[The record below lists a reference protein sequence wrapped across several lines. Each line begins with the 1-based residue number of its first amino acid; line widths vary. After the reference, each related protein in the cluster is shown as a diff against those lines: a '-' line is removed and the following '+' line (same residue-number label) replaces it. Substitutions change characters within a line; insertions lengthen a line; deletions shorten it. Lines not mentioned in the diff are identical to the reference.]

1 MRGISTEGG
10 GTIPKHGAYVS
21 HNMAD
26 PLKDI
31 MLKITDDNPATRGQK
46 LWVMFALS
54 LFLVATLNWYA
65 MVREPQVVDI
75 EDLVQHKNEVVLVE
89 GTVISWIEDR
99 YGNGEDRV
107 DLVIEDET
115 GVIQVRWYSTGTIPP
130 IGTNVT
136 AMGNV
141 VDYNGRFYMQATGSG
156 AMYWELSDLPDIE
169 RVSISDLAVS
179 PETYVGQIVTVNGFI
194 SEAVNPDATFTSA
207 YITDASHQM
216 QLLVQS
222 ATGVWIESDSKI
234 EVTGMIVYQEMS
246 LRWALMT
253 QGPTILIDRSH
264 MPQINQLEWSGEST
278 WSYESGS
285 MVSMAGTVLITN
297 GQWTLSGPNGNVVC
311 ILPTDEDRTN
321 AEPQNYNGSSYEATG
336 RLMWND
342 DRSMWCIDANNG
354 NGTNLIDPMSAMS
367 MQAMLSA
374 NPASMLQDPGKQYT
388 LSTFMQYSFE
398 PLDTD
403 GYFVDSQT
411 YTFGQTRVAM
421 SFPSTRTEWIEA
433 GQGLI
438 ANVTV
443 SWDDQKMMMRLMVDT
458 YQLVG
463 DPPGPQTLLWD
474 AGATQWGYTKNQY
487 VLIDGKAALHDDGWY
502 LERPGSEQSIKLNI
516 RLNAIG
522 TDSLHENQSLTWNGR
537 LRQIEHPS
545 DLALVFSLDD
555 ADAWDTDG
563 DRLADS
569 FEDATG
575 FNSNTPDSDG
585 DGINDRE
592 EMENG
597 TGPNSGNS

>member
-1 MRGISTEGG
+1 M
-10 GTIPKHGAYVS
+10 PKHGGCLFR
-21 HNMAD
+21 NMAD

-89 GTVISWIEDR
+89 GKVISWIEDR

-107 DLVIEDET
+107 DLVLEDDT

-136 AMGNV
+136 AMGDV

-156 AMYWELSDLPDIE
+156 ALYWEAKDLPVLE

-179 PETYVGQIVTVNGFI
+179 PEDYVGQIVTVKGFI
-194 SEAVNPDATFTSA
+194 SESINPDATFTSA

-222 ATGVWIESDSKI
+222 ATGVWIETDSKI
-234 EVTGMIVYQEMS
+234 EVTGMIAYQETS

-253 QGPTILIDRSH
+253 QGPTLLIDRSH
-264 MPQINQLEWSGEST
+264 TPQINMLEWSGEST

-297 GQWTLSGPNGNVVC
+297 GQWTLSGPNGNVMC
-311 ILPTDEDRTN
+311 ILPTDEDITS
-321 AEPQNYNGSSYEATG
+321 ADSQGYNGSAYEAAG
-336 RLMWND
+336 RLMWNNE
-342 DRSMWCIDANNG
+342 RSMWCIDANNG

-374 NPASMLQDPGKQYT
+374 NPASMLQTPSKRYT

-398 PLDTD
+398 PLDTN

-463 DPPGPQTLLWD
+463 DPPGPQTILWD

-516 RLNAIG
+516 QLNAIG
-522 TDSLHENQSLTWNGR
+522 TDSLHENQSLTWSGR

-545 DLALVFSLDD
+545 DLSLVFSLDD
-555 ADAWDTDG
+555 ADAFDRDG

-569 FEDATG
+569 FEEATG
-575 FNSNTPDSDG
+575 LNSNTIDSDG

-592 EMENG
+592 EVENG
-597 TGPNSGNS
+597 TGPNNGNS

>member
-1 MRGISTEGG
+1 
-10 GTIPKHGAYVS
+10 
-21 HNMAD
+21 MAD
-26 PLKDI
+26 ALKDI

-54 LFLVATLNWYA
+54 VFLVATLNWYA
-65 MVREPQVVDI
+65 MVREPQIVEV
-75 EDLVQHKNEVVLVE
+75 EDLIQYKNEVVLVE
-89 GTVISWIEDR
+89 GEVISWIEDR

-107 DLVIEDET
+107 DLVIEDDT
-115 GVIQVRWYSTGTIPP
+115 GVIQVRWYSTGEIPP

-136 AMGNV
+136 VMGDV

-156 AMYWELSDLPDIE
+156 ALYWEPEDLPE
-169 RVSISDLAVS
+169 LQRVTLTDLAIA
-179 PETYVGQIVTVNGFI
+179 PEDYVGEIVTVNGFI
-194 SEAVNPDATFTSA
+194 SESVNPDATFTSA
-207 YITDASHQM
+207 YISDEAHQM
-216 QLLVQS
+216 QLLIQS
-222 ATGVWIESDSKI
+222 SPRVWIEADSKI
-234 EVTGMIVYQEMS
+234 EVTGMIAYQETS

-253 QGPTILIDRSH
+253 QGPTILLDRSH
-264 MPQINQLEWSGEST
+264 SPQVKMLEWAGEST

-285 MVSMAGTVLITN
+285 LVSMAGQVTITN
-297 GQWTLSGPNGNVVC
+297 GQWTLSGPNGNEIC
-311 ILPTDEDRTN
+311 ILPTDEDASN
-321 AEPQNYNGSSYEATG
+321 AISEGYNGSTYEATG

-342 DRSMWCIDANNG
+342 GRSMWCIDANNG

-374 NPASMLQDPGKQYT
+374 NPASMLMDPNKIYT

-398 PLDTD
+398 PLDTE

-421 SFPSTRTEWIEA
+421 TFPSTRTEWIEA
-433 GQGLI
+433 GQGI
-438 ANVTV
+438 VANVTV
-443 SWDDQKMMMRLMVDT
+443 SWDDEKMMMRLMVDT

-463 DPPGPQTLLWD
+463 EPAAPEPLLWD
-474 AGATQWGYTKNQY
+474 AGATQWGYSQNKF
-487 VLIDGKAALHDDGWY
+487 VLIDGKAAMHDDGWY
-502 LERPGSEQSIKLNI
+502 LERPGSEQSIKLNV

-522 TDSLHENQSLTWNGR
+522 TDSLHENQSLTWSGR
-537 LRQIEHPS
+537 LRQIEHPT
-545 DLALVFSLDD
+545 DLSLVFSLDE
-555 ADAWDTDG
+555 ADALDADG

-575 FNSNTPDSDG
+575 FNSNTEDSDG

-597 TGPNSGNS
+597 TGPNNENS

>member
-1 MRGISTEGG
+1 
-10 GTIPKHGAYVS
+10 
-21 HNMAD
+21 MAD
-26 PLKDI
+26 ALKDI

-54 LFLVATLNWYA
+54 VFLVATLNWYA
-65 MVREPQVVDI
+65 MVREPQIVEV
-75 EDLVQHKNEVVLVE
+75 EDLIQYKNEVVLVE
-89 GTVISWIEDR
+89 GEVISWIEDR

-107 DLVIEDET
+107 DLVIEDDT
-115 GVIQVRWYSTGTIPP
+115 GVIQVRWYSTGEIPP

-136 AMGNV
+136 VMGDV

-156 AMYWELSDLPDIE
+156 ALYWEPEDLPE
-169 RVSISDLAVS
+169 LQRVTLTDLAIA
-179 PETYVGQIVTVNGFI
+179 PEDYVGEIVTVNGFI
-194 SEAVNPDATFTSA
+194 SESVNPDATFTSA
-207 YITDASHQM
+207 YISDEAHQM
-216 QLLVQS
+216 QLLIQS
-222 ATGVWIESDSKI
+222 SPRVWIEADSKI
-234 EVTGMIVYQEMS
+234 EVTGMIAYQETS

-253 QGPTILIDRSH
+253 QGPTILLDRSH
-264 MPQINQLEWSGEST
+264 SPQVKMLEWAGEST

-285 MVSMAGTVLITN
+285 LVSMAGQVTITN
-297 GQWTLSGPNGNVVC
+297 GQWTLSGPNGNEIC
-311 ILPTDEDRTN
+311 ILPTDEDASN
-321 AEPQNYNGSSYEATG
+321 AISEGYNGSTYEATG

-342 DRSMWCIDANNG
+342 GRSMWCIDANNG

-374 NPASMLQDPGKQYT
+374 NPASMLMDPNKIYT

-398 PLDTD
+398 PLDTE

-421 SFPSTRTEWIEA
+421 TFPSTRTEWIEA
-433 GQGLI
+433 GQGI
-438 ANVTV
+438 VANVTV
-443 SWDDQKMMMRLMVDT
+443 SWDDEKMMMRLMVDT

-463 DPPGPQTLLWD
+463 EPAAPQPLLWD
-474 AGATQWGYTKNQY
+474 AGATQWGYSQNKF
-487 VLIDGKAALHDDGWY
+487 VLIDGKAAMHDDGWY
-502 LERPGSEQSIKLNI
+502 LERPGSEQSIKLNV

-522 TDSLHENQSLTWNGR
+522 TDSLHENQSLTWSGR
-537 LRQIEHPS
+537 LRQIEHPT
-545 DLALVFSLDD
+545 DLSLVFSLDE
-555 ADAWDTDG
+555 ADALDADG

-575 FNSNTPDSDG
+575 FNSNTEDSDG

-597 TGPNSGNS
+597 TGPNNENS

>member
-1 MRGISTEGG
+1 
-10 GTIPKHGAYVS
+10 
-21 HNMAD
+21 MAD
-26 PLKDI
+26 ALKDI

-54 LFLVATLNWYA
+54 VFLVATLNWYA
-65 MVREPQVVDI
+65 MVREPQIVEV
-75 EDLVQHKNEVVLVE
+75 EDLIQYKNEVVLVE
-89 GTVISWIEDR
+89 GEVISWIEDR

-107 DLVIEDET
+107 DLVIEDDT
-115 GVIQVRWYSTGTIPP
+115 GVIQVRWYSTGEIPA

-136 AMGNV
+136 VMGDV

-156 AMYWELSDLPDIE
+156 ALYWEPEDLPE
-169 RVSISDLAVS
+169 LQRVTLTDLAVA
-179 PETYVGQIVTVNGFI
+179 PEDYVGEIVTVNGFI
-194 SEAVNPDATFTSA
+194 SESVNPDATFTSA
-207 YITDASHQM
+207 YISDEAHQM
-216 QLLVQS
+216 QLLIQS
-222 ATGVWIESDSKI
+222 SPRVWIEADSKI
-234 EVTGMIVYQEMS
+234 EVTGMIAYQETS

-253 QGPTILIDRSH
+253 QGPTILLDRSH
-264 MPQINQLEWSGEST
+264 SPQVKMLEWAGEST

-285 MVSMAGTVLITN
+285 LVSMAGQVTITN
-297 GQWTLSGPNGNVVC
+297 GQWTLSGPNGNEIC
-311 ILPTDEDRTN
+311 ILPTDEDASN
-321 AEPQNYNGSSYEATG
+321 AISEGYNGSTYEATG

-342 DRSMWCIDANNG
+342 GRSMWCIDANNG

-374 NPASMLQDPGKQYT
+374 NPASMLMDPNKIYT

-398 PLDTD
+398 PLDTE

-421 SFPSTRTEWIEA
+421 TFPSTRTEWIEA
-433 GQGLI
+433 GQGI
-438 ANVTV
+438 VANVTV
-443 SWDDQKMMMRLMVDT
+443 SWDDEKMMMRLMVDT

-463 DPPGPQTLLWD
+463 EPAAPQPLLWD
-474 AGATQWGYTKNQY
+474 AGATQWGYSQNKF
-487 VLIDGKAALHDDGWY
+487 VLIDGKAAMHDDGWY
-502 LERPGSEQSIKLNI
+502 LERPGSEQSIKLNV

-522 TDSLHENQSLTWNGR
+522 TDSLHENQSLTWSGR
-537 LRQIEHPS
+537 LRQIEHPT
-545 DLALVFSLDD
+545 DLSLVFSLDE
-555 ADAWDTDG
+555 ADALDADG

-575 FNSNTPDSDG
+575 FNSNTEDSDG

-597 TGPNSGNS
+597 TGPNNENS

>member
-1 MRGISTEGG
+1 
-10 GTIPKHGAYVS
+10 
-21 HNMAD
+21 
-26 PLKDI
+26 

-89 GTVISWIEDR
+89 GNVISWIEDR

-115 GVIQVRWYSTGTIPP
+115 GVIQVRWFSTGEIPP
-130 IGTNVT
+130 IGTYVT
-136 AMGNV
+136 AMGDV

-156 AMYWELSDLPDIE
+156 ALYWEAKDLPVLE
-169 RVSISDLAVS
+169 RVSLSDLAVA
-179 PETYVGQIVTVNGFI
+179 PESYVGEIVTVTGYI

-207 YITDASHQM
+207 YISDSSHQM

-234 EVTGMIVYQEMS
+234 EVTGMLAYQEMS

-264 MPQINQLEWSGEST
+264 SPLINKLEWSGEST

-285 MVSMAGTVLITN
+285 LVSMAGSVLISN
-297 GQWTLSGPNGNVVC
+297 GQWTLTGPNGNVMC
-311 ILPTDEDRTN
+311 ILPTDEDITS
-321 AEPQNYNGSSYEATG
+321 ADTQGYNGSTYEAVG

-342 DRSMWCIDANNG
+342 VRSMWCIDANNG

-374 NPASMLQDPGKQYT
+374 NPASMLQTPSTKYT
-388 LSTFMQYSFE
+388 LRTFMQYSFE
-398 PLDTD
+398 PLDTE

-433 GQGLI
+433 GQGII

-443 SWDDQKMMMRLMVDT
+443 SWDDEKMMMRLMVDT
-458 YQLVG
+458 YQLDG
-463 DPPGPQTLLWD
+463 DPPGPQTILWD

-502 LERPGSEQSIKLNI
+502 LERPGSEQSIKLNV

-522 TDSLHENQSLTWNGR
+522 TDTLHENQSLTWNGR

-555 ADAWDTDG
+555 ADAWDRDG

-575 FNSNTPDSDG
+575 FNSNTIDSDG

-592 EMENG
+592 EMESG
-597 TGPNSGNS
+597 TGPNNGNS

>member
-1 MRGISTEGG
+1 M
-10 GTIPKHGAYVS
+10 PKHGAYVS

-555 ADAWDTDG
+555 ADAWDKDG

>member
-1 MRGISTEGG
+1 
-10 GTIPKHGAYVS
+10 
-21 HNMAD
+21 
-26 PLKDI
+26 

-89 GTVISWIEDR
+89 GNVISWIEDR

-115 GVIQVRWYSTGTIPP
+115 GVIQVRWFSTGEIPP
-130 IGTNVT
+130 IGTYVT
-136 AMGNV
+136 AMGDV

-156 AMYWELSDLPDIE
+156 ALYWEAKDLPVLE
-169 RVSISDLAVS
+169 RVSLSDLAVA
-179 PETYVGQIVTVNGFI
+179 PESYVGEIVTVTGYI

-207 YITDASHQM
+207 YISDSSHQM

-234 EVTGMIVYQEMS
+234 EVTGMLAYQEMS

-264 MPQINQLEWSGEST
+264 SPPINKLEWSGEST

-285 MVSMAGTVLITN
+285 LVSMAGSVLISN
-297 GQWTLSGPNGNVVC
+297 GQWTLTGPNGNVMC
-311 ILPTDEDRTN
+311 ILPTDEDVTS
-321 AEPQNYNGSSYEATG
+321 ADTQGYNGSTYEAVG

-342 DRSMWCIDANNG
+342 VRSMWCIDANNG

-374 NPASMLQDPGKQYT
+374 NPASMLQTPSTKYT
-388 LSTFMQYSFE
+388 LRTFMQYSFE
-398 PLDTD
+398 PLDTE

-433 GQGLI
+433 GQGII

-443 SWDDQKMMMRLMVDT
+443 SWDDEKMMMRLMVDT
-458 YQLVG
+458 YQLDG
-463 DPPGPQTLLWD
+463 DPPGPQTILWD

-502 LERPGSEQSIKLNI
+502 LERPGSEQSIKLNV

-522 TDSLHENQSLTWNGR
+522 TDTLHENQSLTWNGR

-555 ADAWDTDG
+555 ADAWDRDG

-575 FNSNTPDSDG
+575 FNSNTIDSDG

-592 EMENG
+592 EMESG
-597 TGPNSGNS
+597 TGPNNGNS

>member
-1 MRGISTEGG
+1 
-10 GTIPKHGAYVS
+10 
-21 HNMAD
+21 MAD

-136 AMGNV
+136 AMGDV

-179 PETYVGQIVTVNGFI
+179 PEAYVGQIVTVNGYI
-194 SEAVNPDATFTSA
+194 SEAVNPDATYTSA

-234 EVTGMIVYQEMS
+234 EVTGMLAYQETS

-264 MPQINQLEWSGEST
+264 TPQINQLEWSGEST

-285 MVSMAGTVLITN
+285 MVSMAGTVLIMN
-297 GQWTLSGPNGNVVC
+297 GQWTLTGPNGNVMC

-321 AEPQNYNGSSYEATG
+321 AEPQNYNGSSYEAAG

-367 MQAMLSA
+367 MQAMLSS
-374 NPASMLQDPGKQYT
+374 NPASMLQDPGRQYT

-421 SFPSTRTEWIEA
+421 TFPSTRTEWIEA
-433 GQGLI
+433 GQGII

-516 RLNAIG
+516 QLNAIG

-545 DLALVFSLDD
+545 NLALVFSLDD
-555 ADAWDTDG
+555 ADAWDRDG

-597 TGPNSGNS
+597 TGQNNGNS

>member
-1 MRGISTEGG
+1 
-10 GTIPKHGAYVS
+10 
-21 HNMAD
+21 MAD

-89 GTVISWIEDR
+89 GNVISWIEDR

-115 GVIQVRWYSTGTIPP
+115 GVIQVRWFSTGEIPP
-130 IGTNVT
+130 IGTYVT
-136 AMGNV
+136 AMGDV

-156 AMYWELSDLPDIE
+156 ALYWEAKDLPVLE
-169 RVSISDLAVS
+169 RVSLSDLAVA
-179 PETYVGQIVTVNGFI
+179 PESYVGEIVTVTGYI

-207 YITDASHQM
+207 YISDSSHQM

-234 EVTGMIVYQEMS
+234 EVTGMLAYQEMS

-264 MPQINQLEWSGEST
+264 SPPINKLEWSGEST

-285 MVSMAGTVLITN
+285 LVSMAGSVLISN
-297 GQWTLSGPNGNVVC
+297 GQWTLTGPNGNVMC
-311 ILPTDEDRTN
+311 ILPTDEDVTS
-321 AEPQNYNGSSYEATG
+321 ADTQGYNGSTYEAVG

-342 DRSMWCIDANNG
+342 VRSMWCIDANNG

-374 NPASMLQDPGKQYT
+374 NPASMLQTPSTKYT
-388 LSTFMQYSFE
+388 LRTFMQYSFE
-398 PLDTD
+398 PLDTE

-433 GQGLI
+433 GQGII

-443 SWDDQKMMMRLMVDT
+443 SWDDEKMMMRLMVDT
-458 YQLVG
+458 YQLDG
-463 DPPGPQTLLWD
+463 DPPGPQTILWD

-502 LERPGSEQSIKLNI
+502 LERPGSEQSIKLNV

-522 TDSLHENQSLTWNGR
+522 TDTLHENQSLTWNGR

-555 ADAWDTDG
+555 ADAWDRDG

-575 FNSNTPDSDG
+575 FNSNTIDSDG

-592 EMENG
+592 EMESG
-597 TGPNSGNS
+597 TGPNNGNS

>member
-1 MRGISTEGG
+1 
-10 GTIPKHGAYVS
+10 
-21 HNMAD
+21 
-26 PLKDI
+26 
-31 MLKITDDNPATRGQK
+31 
-46 LWVMFALS
+46 
-54 LFLVATLNWYA
+54 
-65 MVREPQVVDI
+65 
-75 EDLVQHKNEVVLVE
+75 
-89 GTVISWIEDR
+89 
-99 YGNGEDRV
+99 
-107 DLVIEDET
+107 
-115 GVIQVRWYSTGTIPP
+115 
-130 IGTNVT
+130 
-136 AMGNV
+136 
-141 VDYNGRFYMQATGSG
+141 MQSTGSG
-156 AMYWELSDLPDIE
+156 ALYWESSDLPDIE

-179 PETYVGQIVTVNGFI
+179 PESYIGQIVTVNGFI
-194 SEAVNPDATFTSA
+194 SESVNPDATFTSA
-207 YITDASHQM
+207 YITDSSHQM

-234 EVTGMIVYQEMS
+234 EVTGMLAYQETS

-253 QGPTILIDRSH
+253 QGPTVLIDRSH
-264 MPQINQLEWSGEST
+264 TPQTKQLEWSGEST

-297 GQWTLSGPNGNVVC
+297 GQWTLTGPNGNVMC

-321 AEPQNYNGSSYEATG
+321 AEPQNYNGSSYEAAG

-374 NPASMLQDPGKQYT
+374 NPASMLQNPGKQYT

-433 GQGLI
+433 GQGII

-443 SWDDQKMMMRLMVDT
+443 SWDDEKMMMRLMVDT

-545 DLALVFSLDD
+545 NLALVFSLDG
-555 ADAWDTDG
+555 ADAWDKDG

-597 TGPNSGNS
+597 TGPNNGNS

>member
-1 MRGISTEGG
+1 
-10 GTIPKHGAYVS
+10 
-21 HNMAD
+21 
-26 PLKDI
+26 

-54 LFLVATLNWYA
+54 VFLVATLNWYA
-65 MVREPQVVDI
+65 MVREPQIVEV
-75 EDLVQHKNEVVLVE
+75 EDLIQYKNEVVLVE
-89 GTVISWIEDR
+89 GEVISWIEDR

-107 DLVIEDET
+107 DLVIEDDT
-115 GVIQVRWYSTGTIPP
+115 GVIQVRWYSTGEIPP

-136 AMGNV
+136 VMGDV

-156 AMYWELSDLPDIE
+156 ALYWEPEDLPE
-169 RVSISDLAVS
+169 LQRVTLTDLAVA
-179 PETYVGQIVTVNGFI
+179 PEDYVGEIVTVNGFI
-194 SEAVNPDATFTSA
+194 SESVNPDATFTSA
-207 YITDASHQM
+207 YISDEAHQM
-216 QLLVQS
+216 QLLIQS
-222 ATGVWIESDSKI
+222 SPRVWIEADSKI
-234 EVTGMIVYQEMS
+234 EVTGMIAYQETS

-253 QGPTILIDRSH
+253 QGPTILLDRSH
-264 MPQINQLEWSGEST
+264 SPQVKMLEWAGEST

-285 MVSMAGTVLITN
+285 LVSMAGQVTITN
-297 GQWTLSGPNGNVVC
+297 GQWTLSGPNGNEIC
-311 ILPTDEDRTN
+311 ILPTDEDASN
-321 AEPQNYNGSSYEATG
+321 AISEGYNGSTYEATG

-342 DRSMWCIDANNG
+342 GRSMWCIDANNG

-374 NPASMLQDPGKQYT
+374 NPASMLMDPNKIYT

-398 PLDTD
+398 PLDTE

-421 SFPSTRTEWIEA
+421 TFPSTRTEWIEA
-433 GQGLI
+433 GQGI
-438 ANVTV
+438 VANVTV
-443 SWDDQKMMMRLMVDT
+443 SWDDEKMMMRLMVDT

-463 DPPGPQTLLWD
+463 EPAAPQPLLWD
-474 AGATQWGYTKNQY
+474 AGATQWGYSQNKF
-487 VLIDGKAALHDDGWY
+487 VLIDGKAAMHDDGWY
-502 LERPGSEQSIKLNI
+502 LERPGSEQSIKLNV

-522 TDSLHENQSLTWNGR
+522 TDSLHENQSLTWSGR
-537 LRQIEHPS
+537 LRQIEHPT
-545 DLALVFSLDD
+545 DLSLVFSLDE
-555 ADAWDTDG
+555 ADALDADG

-575 FNSNTPDSDG
+575 FNSNTEDSDG

-597 TGPNSGNS
+597 TGPNNENS

>member
-1 MRGISTEGG
+1 
-10 GTIPKHGAYVS
+10 
-21 HNMAD
+21 MAD

-46 LWVMFALS
+46 LWDMFALS

-89 GTVISWIEDR
+89 GKVISWIEDR

-107 DLVIEDET
+107 DLVVEDDT

-136 AMGNV
+136 VMGDV
-141 VDYNGRFYMQATGSG
+141 VDYNGRFYMQSTGSG
-156 AMYWELSDLPDIE
+156 ALYWESSDLPDIE

-179 PETYVGQIVTVNGFI
+179 PESYIGQIVTVNGFI
-194 SEAVNPDATFTSA
+194 SESVNPDATFTSA
-207 YITDASHQM
+207 YITDSSHQM

-234 EVTGMIVYQEMS
+234 EVTGMLAYQETS

-253 QGPTILIDRSH
+253 QGPTVLIDRSH
-264 MPQINQLEWSGEST
+264 TPQTKQLEWSGEST

-297 GQWTLSGPNGNVVC
+297 GQWTLTGPNGNVMC

-321 AEPQNYNGSSYEATG
+321 AEPQNYNGSSYEAAG

-374 NPASMLQDPGKQYT
+374 NPASMLQNPGKQYT

-433 GQGLI
+433 GQGII

-443 SWDDQKMMMRLMVDT
+443 SWDDEKMMMRLMVDT

-545 DLALVFSLDD
+545 NLALVFSLDG
-555 ADAWDTDG
+555 ADAWDKDG

-597 TGPNSGNS
+597 TGPNNGNS

>member
-1 MRGISTEGG
+1 
-10 GTIPKHGAYVS
+10 
-21 HNMAD
+21 MAD

-65 MVREPQVVDI
+65 MVREPQVVEID
-75 EDLVQHKNEVVLVE
+75 DLIQHKNEVVLVE
-89 GTVISWIEDR
+89 GKVISWIEDR

-107 DLVIEDET
+107 DLVIEDDT
-115 GVIQVRWYSTGTIPP
+115 GVIQVRWFSTGTIPP

-136 AMGNV
+136 VMGDV

-156 AMYWELSDLPDIE
+156 ALDWGPEDLPVLE
-169 RVSISDLAVS
+169 RVSLSDLAVA
-179 PETYVGQIVTVNGFI
+179 PETYVGEILTVTGYI

-207 YITDASHQM
+207 YITDVSHQM

-234 EVTGMIVYQEMS
+234 EVTGMLVYQEMS

-264 MPQINQLEWSGEST
+264 SPPINKLEWSGEST

-285 MVSMAGTVLITN
+285 MVSMAGTVLISN
-297 GQWTLSGPNGNVVC
+297 GQWTLSGPNGNVMC
-311 ILPTDEDRTN
+311 ILPTDEDITS
-321 AEPQNYNGSSYEATG
+321 AAAQGYNGSVYEASG

-342 DRSMWCIDANNG
+342 VRSMWCIDANNG
-354 NGTNLIDPMSAMS
+354 KGTNLIDPMTAMS

-374 NPASMLQDPGKQYT
+374 SPASMLQTPSKQYT

-403 GYFVDSQT
+403 GYFVDSQG

-433 GQGLI
+433 GQGII

-443 SWDDQKMMMRLMVDT
+443 SWDDQKMMMRIMVDT

-463 DPPGPQTLLWD
+463 NPPEPQTILWD
-474 AGATQWGYTKNQY
+474 AGATQWGYTKNQL

-502 LERPGSEQSIKLNI
+502 LERPGSEQSIKLNV

-522 TDSLHENQSLTWNGR
+522 TDTLHENQSLTWNGR

-555 ADAWDTDG
+555 ADALDEDG

-575 FNSNTPDSDG
+575 FNSNTIDSDG

-597 TGPNSGNS
+597 TGPNNQSS

>member
-1 MRGISTEGG
+1 M
-10 GTIPKHGAYVS
+10 PKHGAYVS

-136 AMGNV
+136 AMGDV

-179 PETYVGQIVTVNGFI
+179 PEAYVGQIVTVNGYI
-194 SEAVNPDATFTSA
+194 SEAVNPDATYTSA

-234 EVTGMIVYQEMS
+234 EVTGMLAYQETS

-264 MPQINQLEWSGEST
+264 TPQINQLEWSGEST

-285 MVSMAGTVLITN
+285 MVSMAGTVLIMN
-297 GQWTLSGPNGNVVC
+297 GQWTLTGPNGNVMC

-321 AEPQNYNGSSYEATG
+321 AEPQNYNGSSYEAAG

-367 MQAMLSA
+367 MQAMLSS
-374 NPASMLQDPGKQYT
+374 NPASMLQDPGRQYT

-421 SFPSTRTEWIEA
+421 TFPSTRTEWIEA
-433 GQGLI
+433 GQGII

-516 RLNAIG
+516 QLNAIG

-545 DLALVFSLDD
+545 NLALVFSLDD
-555 ADAWDTDG
+555 ADAWDRDG

-597 TGPNSGNS
+597 TGQNNGNS

>member
-1 MRGISTEGG
+1 M
-10 GTIPKHGAYVS
+10 PKHGGGLNR
-21 HNMAD
+21 NMAD

-89 GTVISWIEDR
+89 GKVISWIEDR

-107 DLVIEDET
+107 DLVLEDET

-136 AMGNV
+136 AMGDV

-156 AMYWELSDLPDIE
+156 ALYWEPEDLPVLE

-179 PETYVGQIVTVNGFI
+179 PEDYVGKIVTVKGFI
-194 SEAVNPDATFTSA
+194 SESINPDATFTSA

-222 ATGVWIESDSKI
+222 ATGVWIETDSKI
-234 EVTGMIVYQEMS
+234 EVTGMIAYQETS

-253 QGPTILIDRSH
+253 QGPTLLIDRSH
-264 MPQINQLEWSGEST
+264 TPQINMLEWSGEST

-297 GQWTLSGPNGNVVC
+297 GQWTLSGPNGNVMC
-311 ILPTDEDRTN
+311 ILPTDEDITS
-321 AEPQNYNGSSYEATG
+321 ADSQGYNGSAYEAAG
-336 RLMWND
+336 RLMWNNE
-342 DRSMWCIDANNG
+342 RSMWCIDANNG

-374 NPASMLQDPGKQYT
+374 NPASMLQTPSKRYT

-398 PLDTD
+398 PLDTN

-463 DPPGPQTLLWD
+463 DPPGPQTILWD

-502 LERPGSEQSIKLNI
+502 LERPGSEQSIKLNVQ
-516 RLNAIG
+516 LNAIG
-522 TDSLHENQSLTWNGR
+522 TDSLHENQSLTWSGR

-545 DLALVFSLDD
+545 DLSLVFSLDD
-555 ADAWDTDG
+555 ADAFDRDG

-569 FEDATG
+569 FEEATG
-575 FNSNTPDSDG
+575 LNSNTIDSDG

-592 EMENG
+592 EVENG
-597 TGPNSGNS
+597 TGPNNGNS

>member
-1 MRGISTEGG
+1 
-10 GTIPKHGAYVS
+10 
-21 HNMAD
+21 MAD

-89 GTVISWIEDR
+89 GKVISWIEDR

-107 DLVIEDET
+107 DLVVEDDT

-136 AMGNV
+136 VMGDV
-141 VDYNGRFYMQATGSG
+141 VDYNGRFYMQSTGSG
-156 AMYWELSDLPDIE
+156 ALYWESSDLPDIE

-179 PETYVGQIVTVNGFI
+179 PESYIGQIVTVNGFI
-194 SEAVNPDATFTSA
+194 SESVNPDATFTSA
-207 YITDASHQM
+207 YITDSSHQM

-234 EVTGMIVYQEMS
+234 EVTGMLAYQETS

-253 QGPTILIDRSH
+253 QGPTVLIDRSH
-264 MPQINQLEWSGEST
+264 TPQTKQLEWSGEST

-297 GQWTLSGPNGNVVC
+297 GQWTLTGPNGNVMC

-321 AEPQNYNGSSYEATG
+321 AEPQNYNGSSYEAAG

-367 MQAMLSA
+367 MQAMLSS
-374 NPASMLQDPGKQYT
+374 NPASMLQDPGRQYT

-421 SFPSTRTEWIEA
+421 TFPSTRTEWIEA
-433 GQGLI
+433 GQGII

-516 RLNAIG
+516 QLNAIG

-545 DLALVFSLDD
+545 NLALVFSLDD
-555 ADAWDTDG
+555 ADAWDRDG

-597 TGPNSGNS
+597 TGPNNGNS

>member
-1 MRGISTEGG
+1 MRGRSTEGG

-89 GTVISWIEDR
+89 GKVISWIEDR
-99 YGNGEDRV
+99 YGNGDRV
-107 DLVIEDET
+107 DLVVEDDT

-136 AMGNV
+136 VMGDV
-141 VDYNGRFYMQATGSG
+141 VDYNGRFYMQSTGSG
-156 AMYWELSDLPDIE
+156 ALYWESSDLPDIE

-179 PETYVGQIVTVNGFI
+179 PESYIGQIVTVNGFI
-194 SEAVNPDATFTSA
+194 SESVNPDATFTSA
-207 YITDASHQM
+207 YITDSSHQM

-234 EVTGMIVYQEMS
+234 EVTGMLAYQETS

-253 QGPTILIDRSH
+253 QGPTVLIDRSH
-264 MPQINQLEWSGEST
+264 TPQTKQLEWSGEST

-297 GQWTLSGPNGNVVC
+297 GQWTLTGPNGNVMC

-321 AEPQNYNGSSYEATG
+321 AEPQNYNGSSYEAAG

-374 NPASMLQDPGKQYT
+374 NPASMLQNPGKQYT

-403 GYFVDSQT
+403 GYFVYSQT

-433 GQGLI
+433 GQGII

-443 SWDDQKMMMRLMVDT
+443 SWDDEKMMMRLMVDT

-545 DLALVFSLDD
+545 NLALVFSLDG
-555 ADAWDTDG
+555 ADAWDKDG

-597 TGPNSGNS
+597 TGPNNGNS

>member
-1 MRGISTEGG
+1 
-10 GTIPKHGAYVS
+10 
-21 HNMAD
+21 
-26 PLKDI
+26 

-54 LFLVATLNWYA
+54 VFLVATLNWYA
-65 MVREPQVVDI
+65 MVREPQIVEV
-75 EDLVQHKNEVVLVE
+75 EDLIQYKNEVVLVE
-89 GTVISWIEDR
+89 GEVISWIEDR

-107 DLVIEDET
+107 DLVIEDDT
-115 GVIQVRWYSTGTIPP
+115 GVIQVRWYSTGEIPP

-136 AMGNV
+136 VMGDV

-156 AMYWELSDLPDIE
+156 ALYWEPEDLPE
-169 RVSISDLAVS
+169 LQRVTLTDLAVA
-179 PETYVGQIVTVNGFI
+179 PEDYVGEIVTVNGFI
-194 SEAVNPDATFTSA
+194 SESVNPDATFTSA
-207 YITDASHQM
+207 YISDEAHQM
-216 QLLVQS
+216 QLLIQS
-222 ATGVWIESDSKI
+222 SPRVWIEADSKI
-234 EVTGMIVYQEMS
+234 EVTGMIAYQETS

-253 QGPTILIDRSH
+253 QGPTILLDRSH
-264 MPQINQLEWSGEST
+264 SPQVKMREWAGEST

-285 MVSMAGTVLITN
+285 LVSMAGQVTITN
-297 GQWTLSGPNGNVVC
+297 GQWTLSGPNGNEIC
-311 ILPTDEDRTN
+311 ILPTDEDASN
-321 AEPQNYNGSSYEATG
+321 AISEGYNGSTYEATG

-342 DRSMWCIDANNG
+342 GRSMWCIDANNG

-374 NPASMLQDPGKQYT
+374 NPASMLMDPNKIYT

-398 PLDTD
+398 PLDTE

-421 SFPSTRTEWIEA
+421 TFPSTRTEWIEA
-433 GQGLI
+433 GQGI
-438 ANVTV
+438 VANVTV
-443 SWDDQKMMMRLMVDT
+443 SWDDEKMMMRLMVDT

-463 DPPGPQTLLWD
+463 EPAAPQPLLWD
-474 AGATQWGYTKNQY
+474 AGATQWGYSQNKF
-487 VLIDGKAALHDDGWY
+487 VLIDGKAAMHDDGWY
-502 LERPGSEQSIKLNI
+502 LERPGSEQSIKLNV

-522 TDSLHENQSLTWNGR
+522 TDSLHENQSLTWSGR
-537 LRQIEHPS
+537 LRQIEHPT
-545 DLALVFSLDD
+545 DLSLVFSLDE
-555 ADAWDTDG
+555 ADALDADG

-575 FNSNTPDSDG
+575 FNSNTEDSDG

-597 TGPNSGNS
+597 TGPNNENS

>member
-1 MRGISTEGG
+1 M
-10 GTIPKHGAYVS
+10 PKHGAYVS

-321 AEPQNYNGSSYEATG
+321 AEPQNYNGSSYEAAG

-575 FNSNTPDSDG
+575 FNSNTPD
-585 DGINDRE
+585 
-592 EMENG
+592 
-597 TGPNSGNS
+597 